1 VFFLFCMTLLGC
13 SVVVTP
19 PPEETEETEPEP
31 QPQRFEVRAKALPR
45 DLAVPGQVKA
55 FGLYEVENTTTVEVC
70 VTSIELARVGALNGI
85 VTAAAT
91 FSTGKGGP
99 AQHALDGT
107 SAQIDVEGD
116 GCVPSGESK
125 TFSVTGTVGQI
136 DPGTGSVQSGDTIGI
151 LLTNVT
157 ASASEDVEVTL
168 LDGQD
173 VEVASLSGVQH
184 VLRRARPVVSVYP
197 VDSTVVD
204 GEFEAY
210 RFAIS
215 ADSVGG
221 PVGLASFALEMPS
234 AAVDGMPT
242 RLRRYD
248 ATVQQD
254 VDMSATM
261 TVLADTPQAGTST
274 VLVRFGELVLNP
286 DPNESTILSLR
297 WSYLGEIAAFALAFL
312 RERSPVRS
320 GAYRAGFYL
329 GIDGRFVTADRFDP
343 ARMGEA
349 SEVVI
354 GNVEPYSRKV
364 DVQATGGQRIRF
376 SVPPNLFDDAAKAD
390 FARKGVFV
398 FDTYVG
404 AATEAYKSGLISK
417 DNLQRVAAGAE
428 RELAAIHFSSPE
440 QKAAREADL
449 ARDLAAMRAVL

>member
-1 VFFLFCMTLLGC
+1 MCAIVRTIEGNIFSREHYKEHNMTRIASVFFLFCMTLLGC

-297 WSYLGEIAAFALAFL
+297 WSSASGGTHAPVPLAFA
-312 RERSPVRS
+312 
-320 GAYRAGFYL
+320 Y
-329 GIDGRFVTADRFDP
+329 
-343 ARMGEA
+343 
-349 SEVVI
+349 
-354 GNVEPYSRKV
+354 
-364 DVQATGGQRIRF
+364 
-376 SVPPNLFDDAAKAD
+376 
-390 FARKGVFV
+390 
-398 FDTYVG
+398 
-404 AATEAYKSGLISK
+404 
-417 DNLQRVAAGAE
+417 
-428 RELAAIHFSSPE
+428 H
-440 QKAAREADL
+440 
-449 ARDLAAMRAVL
+449 AVLATATLACGNPTKVLTGVEALPGIAWTDLPGADACTSPSFTGDGLVSGVVR